1 MTLGLWL
8 AVGGVIIVW
17 LVYRAGQWSERQGV
31 LRGLEAELE
40 MHGNWVGTA
49 YSEKDRGRWREPDY
63 MVYKLATVAVDN
75 AIAKG
80 PGLFLNNDLTV
91 SLIRYRQVIS
101 HLNQLID
108 KTTNFQIAADIW
120 RTPRPA
126 DEVRAAI
133 QLIESVHI
141 QGIGGM
147 DLSQRAGAH
156 AFFKLVNDQLRRETS
171 APAYSVIWALS
182 GLNLSFVKGWSEPLL
197 RRGQHAWRL
206 TADFGRRIVKVVSRQ
221 KAPRRSDASNKPTE
235 QPPTG

>member
-8 AVGGVIIVW
+8 AVVGVVIVW

-31 LRGLEAELE
+31 LRGLAAELQ
-40 MHGNWVGTA
+40 MHGIWVGTA
-49 YSEKDRGRWREPDY
+49 YSEKDRGTWPDPDY

-75 AIAKG
+75 AITRG
-80 PGLFLNNDLTV
+80 PSLFLNNDLTV
-91 SLIRYRQVIS
+91 SLVRYRQVVS

-108 KTTNFQIAADIW
+108 KTTDFQVAADIW
-120 RTPRPA
+120 RTPSSR
-126 DEVRAAI
+126 DEVKAAI

-156 AFFKLVNDQLRRETS
+156 AFFNLVTEQLHRETD
-171 APAYSVIWALS
+171 PKVLPIMWAIT
-182 GLNLSFVKGWSEPLL
+182 GLNLSFFKGWREPLL
-197 RRGQHAWRL
+197 RRGKQARRFAAGTL
-206 TADFGRRIVKVVSRQ
+206 QSVARIVSRPKGSPQ
-221 KAPRRSDASNKPTE
+221 PAASEKGAE